1 MIKRKKKV
9 KIKRNFGKKQFLSIN
24 KILRKIYQIGS
35 ISELGSDMNNLGKHF
50 AGGSF

>member
-24 KILRKIYQIGS
+24 KILCKICQFGF
-35 ISELGSDMNNLGKHF
+35 ISELGSDINELYEMVP
-50 AGGSF
+50 